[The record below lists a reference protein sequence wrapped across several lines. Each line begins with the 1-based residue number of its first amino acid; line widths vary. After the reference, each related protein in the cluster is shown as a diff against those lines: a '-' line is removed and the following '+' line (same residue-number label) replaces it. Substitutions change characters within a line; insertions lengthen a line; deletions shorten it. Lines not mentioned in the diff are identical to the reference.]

1 MLERSSDVNQRNY
14 VIMETS
20 KTLEQIMALVKR
32 REVMISDHGYDELA
46 EDAISV
52 NDIISGVA
60 NGIVVEDYPDYF
72 KGSCVLVLQKDRQG
86 NPIHAVWGIP
96 KDSSSPAVLVTA
108 YRPDPNSWSN
118 DLMRRKQ

>member
-1 MLERSSDVNQRNY
+1 
-14 VIMETS
+14 MENS

-46 EDAISV
+46 EDSISV
-52 NDIISGVA
+52 KDIISGVM
-60 NGIVVEDYPDYF
+60 NGIIVEDYPDYF
-72 KGSCVLVLQKDRQG
+72 KGPCVLVLQKDSQG

-108 YRPDPNSWSN
+108 YRPDPNRWLN
-118 DLMRRKQ
+118 DFMRRKQ